1 MNYKPYENFFATQ
14 LFSIFF
20 IIIFVFALYFF
31 FRFSSFSYYQMISG
45 VVFSKNRVVVL
56 LTSKELSWLYRN
68 KNVLIDGEKKSF
80 VIDTVYRDYMKQ
92 KKKTY
97 HQVVLQIPLSDYAEN
112 DSILLGIQPQKKSFS
127 FLFFNIWKGG

>member
-56 LTSKELSWLYRN
+56 LTSKELSWFYRN

-97 HQVVLQIPLSDYAEN
+97 HQVVLQISLSDYAEN

>member
-14 LFSIFF
+14 LFFIFF

-56 LTSKELSWLYRN
+56 LTSKELSWFYRN

-97 HQVVLQIPLSDYAEN
+97 HQVVLQISLSDYVEN

>member
-56 LTSKELSWLYRN
+56 LTSKELSWFYRN

>member
-31 FRFSSFSYYQMISG
+31 FRFFSFSYYQMISG

-56 LTSKELSWLYRN
+56 LTSKELSWFYRN

>member
-56 LTSKELSWLYRN
+56 LTSKELSWFYRN

-97 HQVVLQIPLSDYAEN
+97 HQVVLQISLSDYVEN
-112 DSILLGIQPQKKSFS
+112 DSILLGMQPQKKSFS

>member
-1 MNYKPYENFFATQ
+1 MKYKPYENFFATQ
-14 LFSIFF
+14 LFSIFLSLF
-20 IIIFVFALYFF
+20 LCLPYIFF

-56 LTSKELSWLYRN
+56 LTSKELSWFYRN
-68 KNVLIDGEKKSF
+68 KNVLIDGEKKFF
-80 VIDTVYRDYMKQ
+80 VIDTVYRDYTKQ

-97 HQVVLQIPLSDYAEN
+97 HQVVLQISLSDYAEN

>member
-56 LTSKELSWLYRN
+56 LTSKELSWFYRN

-97 HQVVLQIPLSDYAEN
+97 HQVVLRISLSDYVEN
-112 DSILLGIQPQKKSFS
+112 DSILLGIQSQKKSFS

>member
-1 MNYKPYENFFATQ
+1 MNYKPYENFFAIQ

-56 LTSKELSWLYRN
+56 LTSKELSWFYRN

>member
-56 LTSKELSWLYRN
+56 LTSKELSWFYRN

-97 HQVVLQIPLSDYAEN
+97 HQVVLRISLSDYVEN
-112 DSILLGIQPQKKSFS
+112 DSILLGMQLQKKSFS

>member
-56 LTSKELSWLYRN
+56 LTSKELSWFYRN

-97 HQVVLQIPLSDYAEN
+97 HQVVLQISLSDYVEN

>member
-1 MNYKPYENFFATQ
+1 MNYKPYENFFAIQ

-56 LTSKELSWLYRN
+56 LTSKELSWFYRN

-97 HQVVLQIPLSDYAEN
+97 HQVVLQISLSDYVEN

>member
-56 LTSKELSWLYRN
+56 LTSKELSWFYRN

-97 HQVVLQIPLSDYAEN
+97 HQVVLRISLSDYV
-112 DSILLGIQPQKKSFS
+112 
-127 FLFFNIWKGG
+127 

>member
-1 MNYKPYENFFATQ
+1 VNYKPYENFFATQ

-56 LTSKELSWLYRN
+56 LTSKELSWFYRN

>member
-56 LTSKELSWLYRN
+56 LTSKELSWFYRN

-97 HQVVLQIPLSDYAEN
+97 HQVVLQISLSDYVEN
-112 DSILLGIQPQKKSFS
+112 DSILLGMQLQKKSFS

>member
-56 LTSKELSWLYRN
+56 LTSKELSWFYRN
-68 KNVLIDGEKKSF
+68 KNVLIDGEKKFF

-97 HQVVLQIPLSDYAEN
+97 HQVVLQISLSDYAEN

>member
-45 VVFSKNRVVVL
+45 VVFSKNRVIVL
-56 LTSKELSWLYRN
+56 LTSKELSWFYRN
-68 KNVLIDGEKKSF
+68 KNVLIDGEKKFF
-80 VIDTVYRDYMKQ
+80 VIDTVYRDYTKQ